1 MLLGR
6 FQSTFIGRARP
17 QWPLTAEEGNQRAQA
32 DVNARDVHDAERTE
46 LQPEGKVSSCRR
58 TRQST
63 T

>member
-1 MLLGR
+1 MLLVR
-6 FQSTFIGRARP
+6 FQCTFFGRARP
-17 QWPLTAEEGNQRAQA
+17 QWPLAAEEGNQRAQA
-32 DVNARDVHDAERTE
+32 DVNAHDVHGEERTK